1 MAKLRTPEE
10 KMAIVQRCV
19 QLEQEGGDILAYLWS
34 ENYISPRATWCNF
47 QREHLHRKPY
57 QYTDGK
63 PKKVMKRKETEGMFR
78 ATEEIKGAA
87 IKIALAGGDPKPY
100 LSGLGC
106 EDPVTAWYRI
116 RKDLKDNF
124 PDIAAK
130 LPKRIGPKAE
140 PMKVKPDSKPAEP
153 EKLGPEPAP
162 KVYEMDVVE
171 YPDAV
176 ELKPVKD
183 EPKKPGTVPL
193 QYEGF
198 TVRAVENDY
207 GRFYFDSKFNLI
219 DWTTPDG
226 EEVTWSPECWLEIA
240 WIIPKMLAVL
250 GAMPKDEK

>member
-1 MAKLRTPEE
+1 MAVRRTPEE
-10 KMAIVQRCV
+10 IMEIVGHC
-19 QLEQEGGDILAYLWS
+19 LELEAEGGDILSYLWS
-34 ENYISPRATWCNF
+34 QNYISPRATWCNF

-63 PKKVMKRKETEGMFR
+63 PRKVIKRKETEGMFR
-78 ATEEIKGAA
+78 VTEEIKGSA

-162 KVYEMDVVE
+162 E
-171 YPDAV
+171 
-176 ELKPVKD
+176 VKA
-183 EPKKPGTVPL
+183 GTVPL
-193 QYEGF
+193 RYDGYD
-198 TVRAVENDY
+198 VCCIRGKY
-207 GRFYFDSKFNLI
+207 GEFYYDKTHGYL
-219 DWTTPDG
+219 DWRTNDG
-226 EEVTWSPECWLEIA
+226 EEVSMKPEDWMEFASEEVQKIMG
-240 WIIPKMLAVL
+240 IL
-250 GAMPKDEK
+250 GAMPEEKE

>member
-34 ENYISPRATWCNF
+34 ENYISPRATWCNI

-63 PKKVMKRKETEGMFR
+63 PMKVIKRKETEGMFR
-78 ATEEIKGAA
+78 VTEEIKGSA

-162 KVYEMDVVE
+162 E
-171 YPDAV
+171 
-176 ELKPVKD
+176 VKA
-183 EPKKPGTVPL
+183 GTVPL
-193 QYEGF
+193 RYDGYD
-198 TVRAVENDY
+198 VCCIRGKY
-207 GRFYFDSKFNLI
+207 GEFYYDKTHGYL
-219 DWTTPDG
+219 DWRTNDG
-226 EEVTWSPECWLEIA
+226 EEVSMKPEDWMEFASEEVQKIMG
-240 WIIPKMLAVL
+240 IL
-250 GAMPKDEK
+250 GAMPEEKE